1 MTAKNENKNVNEEVV
16 YEKHKKIYPR
26 KVTGTFARLRVI
38 AVALLLGLY
47 YGLPWL
53 NIGGHQSVLFD
64 LPARK
69 FSIFGV
75 VFWPQDFFYMALLLI
90 IAALLLF
97 FVTAVAG
104 RLWCGYAC
112 PQTVWTELFLW
123 IEQAIE
129 GDRPKQMKLD
139 KAPWSS
145 DKYIKKGIKHF
156 IWFVLGLWTGLTFV
170 GYFTPIR
177 ELVQSALTF
186 SLGPWEIFWILFYG
200 FATWGNAGF
209 MREQVCIYMCP
220 YARFQSAM
228 FDNNTLIISYDEK
241 RGDPRGSR
249 KKGTDTKA
257 LGLGD
262 CVDCTLCVQVCPTGI
277 DIRDGLQYQCI
288 GCAACV
294 DVCDEVMEKV
304 GYEKGLVRYTT
315 ENALESGEDPRVM
328 RPKVIGYS
336 LIILAF
342 IVGLIVAISQRVPVE
357 LDIIKDRNT
366 LYRENGEGM
375 IENVYTLKVINMDK
389 TQHWYDIGVS
399 GIDGIKIRGAES
411 LVVPSGKV
419 LERVVTLEVDPAN
432 LPETSNWV
440 VFHIQSKQ
448 NPDITE
454 EEKARFL
461 GPSVF

>member
-1 MTAKNENKNVNEEVV
+1 MTTNKKNVNEEVV

-26 KVTGTFARLRVI
+26 KVTGTFARMRVF
-38 AVALLLGLY
+38 AVVALLGLY

-53 NIGGHQSVLFD
+53 NISGQQSILFN
-64 LPARK
+64 LPERK
-69 FSIFGV
+69 FNIFGL

-123 IEQAIE
+123 IEQLIE
-129 GDRPKQMKLD
+129 GDSPKQKKLD
-139 KAPWSS
+139 KGPWTA
-145 DKYIKKGIKHF
+145 DKFIKKGSKHV
-156 IWFVLGLWTGLTFV
+156 IWLLLGLWTGFTFV

-177 ELVQSALTF
+177 ELSGLVLNF
-186 SLGPWEIFWILFYG
+186 SLGPWETFWILFYG
-200 FATWGNAGF
+200 LATWGNAGF

-241 RGDPRGSR
+241 RGDPRGRR
-249 KKGTDTKA
+249 KKGSDPTTQ
-257 LGLGD
+257 GLGD

-294 DVCDEVMEKV
+294 DVCDEVMDKV
-304 GYEKGLVRYTT
+304 GYSKGLIRYTT
-315 ENALESGEDPRVM
+315 ENALQTGEKPHVM
-328 RPKVIGYS
+328 RPRVIVYS

-342 IVGLIVAISQRVPVE
+342 LAGLVFAVIQRVPVE

-375 IENVYTLKVINMDK
+375 IENAYTLKVINMDESEHSY
-389 TQHWYDIGVS
+389 TLDVT
-399 GIDGIKIRGAES
+399 GIEGIKIRGADN
-411 LVVPSGKV
+411 LVVPGGRIM
-419 LERVVTLEVDPAN
+419 ERVVTLEADPAN

-440 VFHIQSKQ
+440 MFHIKSLQ
-448 NPDITE
+448 NPEIAED
-454 EEKARFL
+454 EKARFI
-461 GPSVF
+461 GPLSF